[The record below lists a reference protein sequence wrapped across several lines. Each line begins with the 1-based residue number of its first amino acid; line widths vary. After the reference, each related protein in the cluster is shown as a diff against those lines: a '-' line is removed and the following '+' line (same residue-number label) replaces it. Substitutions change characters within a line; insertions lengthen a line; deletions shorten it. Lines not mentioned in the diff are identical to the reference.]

1 MLKLFDW
8 KYLIVVLY
16 CCVIAVPVVRAGDA
30 EDDID
35 SEPLSESVSD
45 KPAEKDPEIS
55 DEKDSGKAPE
65 TDLTDKSE
73 LPYWKKSAY
82 WLERSRDTWS
92 ERVDWMARGI
102 DQFFAGE
109 DSLASG
115 NKSFVRF
122 RAGGAWVEGEGY
134 VDNTDIKFR
143 LHLPATKRR
152 FHIIIENTLD
162 DKESLE
168 EKSRPSLSESNGID
182 DSSVTAAIEFA
193 RSEAKHWK
201 TKALLGVKARLP
213 GDMFVKFSAKRRW
226 ELNDLWTMPYR
237 FKAAEYLNDDWEIEQ
252 SLAFERPLENE
263 LFFSATSSIEW
274 KEDEAT
280 VGAQIF
286 SLRKR
291 LSDRKGVDYRLGV
304 IGSDVAN
311 PRVSSYF
318 IGVHYRELLYKDW
331 LYWNVIPEVNYPRD
345 QGFESVFSFTVRFEV
360 FFQK

>member
-8 KYLIVVLY
+8 KYLFGWNYLIVGVC
-16 CCVIAVPVVRAGDA
+16 CCVIAMPAVSA
-30 EDDID
+30 
-35 SEPLSESVSD
+35 ESVS
-45 KPAEKDPEIS
+45 E
-55 DEKDSGKAPE
+55 KAPE
-65 TDLTDKSE
+65 PFVENLPE

-82 WLERSRDTWS
+82 WLENSRDTWS

-102 DQFFAGE
+102 DRFFAGE
-109 DSLASG
+109 DALASG

-122 RAGGAWVEGEGY
+122 RAGGAWVEGKGY
-134 VDNTDIKFR
+134 VDDTDIKFR

-152 FHIIIENTLD
+152 FHIVIENTLD

-168 EKSRPSLSESNGID
+168 EKTRPSLSESNGID

-201 TKALLGVKARLP
+201 TKASLGVKARLP

-226 ELNDLWTMPYR
+226 DLGDSWTMPYR
-237 FKAAEYLNDDWEIEQ
+237 FKAAEYLNDKWEIEQ

-263 LFFSATSSIEW
+263 LFFSAKSSIDWE
-274 KEDEAT
+274 EDEAT
-280 VGAQIF
+280 VAAQTF

-291 LSDRKGVDYRLGV
+291 LSDNKGVDYRLGI
-304 IGSDVAN
+304 IGEDVAK
-311 PRVSSYF
+311 PRITSYF
-318 IGVHYRELLYKDW
+318 ISAHYRELLYKDW
-331 LYWNVIPEVNYPRD
+331 LYLNVIPEVNYPRD
-345 QGFESVFSFTVRFEV
+345 QGFESIFSLTVRFEV

>member
-8 KYLIVVLY
+8 KYLITGL
-16 CCVIAVPVVRAGDA
+16 CCCFMTMSVVRADDA
-30 EDDID
+30 ERNVD
-35 SEPLSESVSD
+35 SEPLPEKGGES
-45 KPAEKDPEIS
+45 
-55 DEKDSGKAPE
+55 
-65 TDLTDKSE
+65 TSE

-82 WLERSRDTWS
+82 WLEDSRDTWS

-102 DQFFAGE
+102 DSFFAGE
-109 DSLASG
+109 DTLAFG
-115 NKSFVRF
+115 NKSYVRF

-152 FHIIIENTLD
+152 FHIIIENASD

-168 EKSRPSLSESNGID
+168 EKTRPSLSDVNGID
-182 DSSVTAAIEFA
+182 DSSITAAIEFA

-201 TKALLGVKARLP
+201 TRALFGVKARLP

-226 ELNDLWTMPYR
+226 DLNDTWTMPYR
-237 FKAAEYLNDDWEIEQ
+237 FKAAEYLNDEWQIEQ
-252 SLAFERPLENE
+252 SLAFERPLDSE
-263 LFFSATSSIEW
+263 LFFSARSRIEW
-274 KEDEAT
+274 EEDAAT
-280 VGAQIF
+280 VAAQTF

-304 IGSDVAN
+304 IGADVAK
-311 PRVSSYF
+311 PRITTYFVSA
-318 IGVHYRELLYKDW
+318 HYRELLYKDW
-331 LYWNVIPEVNYPRD
+331 LYLNLIPEVNYPRD
-345 QGFESVFSFTVRFEV
+345 QGFESIFSFTVRFEM